1 MNYNVISF
9 KEAEEIMK
17 SKDHSQFEKVNKCK
31 RVIFHPRFLGNTRK
45 GIEEALK
52 SERNLVSEEFGGAL
66 IAYNNIRIQ
75 QAMGLI
81 VDPYI
86 HFDIVAD
93 FIVFNPTVGSTLTGV
108 VHRVFKNHVS
118 LLVYGIFNVSIRKS
132 ELNEDQLMEGNE
144 VEFKVERIYVNNRIL
159 SMHGSLWSEEGSW
172 EKKKTKR
179 KSHIKFTDEPTA
191 EEDSNLAVEG
201 MEVDADIQR
210 ENGVTENASF
220 NGLDETSEDVKMTAD
235 ETSPRKSKKSE
246 KKKKKKSKKE
256 NI

>member
-1 MNYNVISF
+1 
-9 KEAEEIMK
+9 MK

-52 SERNLVSEEFGGAL
+52 SERNLVSE
-66 IAYNNIRIQ
+66 
-75 QAMGLI
+75 
-81 VDPYI
+81 D
-86 HFDIVAD
+86 
-93 FIVFNPTVGSTLTGV
+93 PTVGSTLTGV

-201 MEVDADIQR
+201 MEVDADIQG

-235 ETSPRKSKKSE
+235 ETSLRKSK
-246 KKKKKKSKKE
+246 E
-256 NI
+256 NGCVAVFTNLMIMFTFRE